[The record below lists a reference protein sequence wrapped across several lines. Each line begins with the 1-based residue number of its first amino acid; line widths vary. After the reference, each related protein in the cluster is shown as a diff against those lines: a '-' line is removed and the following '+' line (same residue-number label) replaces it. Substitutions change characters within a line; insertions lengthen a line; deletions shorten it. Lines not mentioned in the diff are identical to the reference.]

1 MIPNKSEKEI
11 LEFVNY
17 LNLREGYTIKFIYVP
32 YHMGRLAC
40 TVFYTMDSLPLQE
53 SIDRQANCI
62 FSILNEQFFTD
73 KWNLINGL
81 IIWNKKK

>member
-1 MIPNKSEKEI
+1 VIPNKSEKEI

-40 TVFYTMDSLPLQE
+40 TVFYTMDS
-53 SIDRQANCI
+53 SSSR
-62 FSILNEQFFTD
+62 
-73 KWNLINGL
+73 KYR
-81 IIWNKKK
+81 